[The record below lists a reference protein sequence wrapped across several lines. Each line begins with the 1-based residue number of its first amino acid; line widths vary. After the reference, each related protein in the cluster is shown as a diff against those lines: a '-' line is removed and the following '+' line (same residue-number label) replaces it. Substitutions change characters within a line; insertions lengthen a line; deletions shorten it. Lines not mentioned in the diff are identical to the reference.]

1 MLRKQF
7 TCQQICKQ
15 FDTISF
21 NKWFSFASD
30 QYTMKPKVLDKVT
43 LKNLSIGQIGIGSNQ

>member
-7 TCQQICKQ
+7 TCRQICKQ

-43 LKNLSIGQIGIGSNQ
+43 LKNLSIGQIGMGSNQ